1 MQIFGKRASSRVCG
15 LVTYVT
21 LGAFLLAGTPG
32 FAAPQEGPT
41 PAVTATKPA
50 AAAPGTAPP
59 EPTTTQ
65 GKLTSEGYYLQGE
78 GNVSIIAQSAAS
90 DSPGTFF
97 RAFGFSAKGGHRWG
111 NKAVF
116 VTLEGSFWRSPLV
129 EGGSELVMA
138 TNIGV
143 GGEILSAG
151 GILRTS
157 LAFGPSILTI
167 PPKVDEAG
175 KVGIFFDL
183 RPLGC
188 RFGLSQALVLGVDPL
203 SFNVTVP
210 VLSGIPLIEIEYRT
224 SVYVEH
230 AF

>member
-1 MQIFGKRASSRVCG
+1 MFPFA
-15 LVTYVT
+15 LLT
-21 LGAFLLAGTPG
+21 GAV
-32 FAAPQEGPT
+32 AP
-41 PAVTATKPA
+41 PA
-50 AAAPGTAPP
+50 AQAPVAPAS
-59 EPTTTQ
+59 ESA
-65 GKLTSEGYYLQGE
+65 KARNELTSEGYYVQGE
-78 GNVSIIAQSAAS
+78 GNLSIIAQSASS

-97 RAFGFSAKGGHRWG
+97 RSFGFAAKAGHRWHD
-111 NKAVF
+111 KAVF
-116 VTLEGSFWRSPLV
+116 VVLEGNFWRSPLV

-143 GGEILSAG
+143 GGEILAAKG
-151 GILRTS
+151 MLRTS

-175 KVGIFFDL
+175 TVGIFLDFRPIGL
-183 RPLGC
+183 RFRMTP
-188 RFGLSQALVLGVDPL
+188 AVVLGVDPL
-203 SFNVTVP
+203 SFTLNMP